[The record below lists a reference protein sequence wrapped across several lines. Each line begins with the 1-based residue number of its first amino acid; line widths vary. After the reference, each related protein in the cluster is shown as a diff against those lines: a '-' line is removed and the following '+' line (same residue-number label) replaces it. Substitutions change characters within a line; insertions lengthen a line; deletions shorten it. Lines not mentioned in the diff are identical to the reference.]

1 MFKINNK
8 KLVYVLPL
16 WGLILVVPLLFS
28 TQLLDRG
35 LLIRFLGLQ
44 IFMLIIVIANFKSSN
59 SHKVTSYTNLTIAYF
74 IFAVYSLFRLL
85 FGHINGDSIFD
96 VIKIISFF
104 SLFIIILTNYSYAE
118 LKSSFLGS
126 IGVLGIIISLWGMI
140 ELGLVL
146 QNGKLSIPL
155 DTYQIKL
162 TFGHRNLYSQLL
174 FFVLPFLLYLSI
186 FSKNKLKKT
195 VFQITTSTIIF
206 LLIILS
212 NRASWLSLVL
222 AFTTV
227 ISLILFKKSLINNK
241 FRQVI
246 LILGIS
252 LISSLLFFNFFT
264 KTIEAKS
271 HLVSISNPNDG
282 SGKDRIELWKRSL
295 KIIEDRPFF
304 GEDPAS
310 WKIEML
316 KYGNKGLVSEDNIT
330 FYQRPHNDFLWIASE
345 YGLLGLVFYS
355 LIFILTFVS
364 LIKQIINDVEKNTRV
379 FKLSILFSLVG
390 FIVYSFLSFP
400 HERIIHNLILAVLFA
415 LIVKGDKNPFY
426 LKNLKFYNIVYLL
439 LIMGSLYFG
448 AMRYISEYH
457 ARKAIFAKNR
467 GDYNTVIN
475 EVQKVNTSIYPMDPL
490 STPLYWYEGLAF
502 YTKGDYINAQKLFK
516 NAYAINPYHVHILNN
531 LASSNIKNNNVE
543 EGIDFYK
550 KTLKIYPDFEE
561 TKFNLC
567 AAYFNNN
574 EADTALIYLN
584 EIHPK
589 TENPKYK
596 TFIKAIAYNI
606 IKDELVKLGRDEE
619 IQYLPKDEMWY
630 YNLYLNSKK
639 ENISIKKYIFD
650 NLEINKFHK
659 SQNNNL

>member
-8 KLVYVLPL
+8 KIAYVLPL

-28 TQLLDRG
+28 TQLLDQG

-44 IFMLIIVIANFKSSN
+44 IFLLIIVITNFKSSN
-59 SHKVTSYTNLTIAYF
+59 NHKVTPYSSLAIAYF
-74 IFAVYSLFRLL
+74 IFALYSLFRVL
-85 FGHINGDSIFD
+85 FGHINGDSIFE

-104 SLFIIILTNYSYAE
+104 LLFIIILTNYSYAE

-126 IGVLGIIISLWGMI
+126 LGVLGIIISLWGMI
-140 ELGLVL
+140 ELVLVL

-162 TFGHRNLYSQLL
+162 IYGHRNLYSQLL

-186 FSKNKLKKT
+186 FSKTKLDKT
-195 VFQITTSTIIF
+195 IYQITTSTIIF

-227 ISLILFKKSLINNK
+227 ISIILFKKSLINNK
-241 FRQVI
+241 FRPVI

-264 KTIEAKS
+264 KTNEAKS
-271 HLVSISNPNDG
+271 HLVSITNPNDG
-282 SGKDRIELWKRSL
+282 SGKDRIELWKRSI
-295 KIIEDRPFF
+295 KIIEDEPIF
-304 GEDPAS
+304 GEGPAS

-345 YGLLGLVFYS
+345 YGLLGLVLYS
-355 LIFILTFVS
+355 LIFILAFVS
-364 LIKQIINDVEKNTRV
+364 LIRQIIIDGEENTLA
-379 FKLSILFSLVG
+379 FKLAILFSLVG

-400 HERIIHNLILAVLFA
+400 HERIIHNLILTMLFA
-415 LIVKGDKNPFY
+415 MIVSGNKNPFY

-475 EVQKVNTSIYPMDPL
+475 EVQKVNTSIYPIDPL

-502 YTKGDYINAQKLFK
+502 YTKGDYVNAQKLFK
-516 NAYAINPYHVHILNN
+516 KAYAINPYHVHILNN
-531 LASSNIKNNNVE
+531 LASSYFKNNNVE
-543 EGIDFYK
+543 EGINFYK

-584 EIHPK
+584 EIDTK

-596 TFIKAIAYNI
+596 TFIKAIIYNI

-619 IQYLPKDEMWY
+619 IQNLPKDEMWY
-630 YNLYLNSKK
+630 YNLFLNIKNK
-639 ENISIKKYIFD
+639 NISLEKYIFD
-650 NLEINKFHK
+650 NSELFNFTQNKK
-659 SQNNNL
+659 Q